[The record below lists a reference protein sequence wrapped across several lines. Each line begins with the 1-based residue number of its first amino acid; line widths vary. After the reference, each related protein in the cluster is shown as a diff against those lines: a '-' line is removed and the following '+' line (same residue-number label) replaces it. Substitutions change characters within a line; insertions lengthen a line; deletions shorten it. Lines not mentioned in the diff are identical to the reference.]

1 MRRREFITLI
11 GGAAAW
17 PFGAIAQQKPAVI
30 GFMGSGAA
38 ETSAHLL
45 NALMQGLRENGLAEG
60 KDFVLVA
67 RWSEGH
73 YERFSAFARELT
85 DKGARI
91 IIVTTI
97 AGARAAQQTTSVI
110 PIVMASMNDPV
121 GNGLVASLARPGG
134 NTTGMASL
142 NQDLTLKLVEF
153 LRAVLPNATNAAV
166 LYNPANASNAAYFEN
181 VRVHAVPHGITVQD
195 FALSTPDKLEPTFVA
210 IAEKRPD
217 VLLVIPD
224 AATLGLGARL
234 AALSLQHRIPI
245 ISTDSDLTSVGG
257 LISYGIS
264 RRENYR
270 RSAYFVKRILDGVNP
285 ADLPIEQ
292 PTRVLLSVNLK
303 TARALGL
310 TLPPSLLSTADE
322 AIE

>member
-1 MRRREFITLI
+1 MRRREFIAIL

-17 PFGAIAQQKPAVI
+17 PFEAIAQRNPAVI
-30 GFMGSGAA
+30 GFMGSGVA
-38 ETSAHLL
+38 ETSTHLL

-67 RWSEGH
+67 RWAEGH

-85 DKGARI
+85 DKGARVI
-91 IIVTTI
+91 VVTTI

-110 PIVMASMNDPV
+110 PIVMASLNDPV

-142 NQDLTLKLVEF
+142 SQDLTPKLVEF

-166 LYNPANASNAAYFEN
+166 LYNPTNASNTAYFEN
-181 VRVHAVPHGITVQD
+181 VRVHAVPRGIMVQG
-195 FALSTPDKLEPTFVA
+195 FALSTPDKLEPTFIA
-210 IAEKRPD
+210 IAENRPD

-224 AATLGLGARL
+224 AATLDLGARL

-257 LISYGIS
+257 LVSYGIS

-285 ADLPIEQ
+285 GDLPIEQ

-303 TARALGL
+303 TAKALGL

>member
-1 MRRREFITLI
+1 MRRREFIAIL

-17 PFGAIAQQKPAVI
+17 PFEAIAQRNPAVI
-30 GFMGSGAA
+30 GFMGSGVA
-38 ETSAHLL
+38 ETSTHLL

-67 RWSEGH
+67 RWAEGH
-73 YERFSAFARELT
+73 YERFSALARELT
-85 DKGARI
+85 DKGARVI
-91 IIVTTI
+91 VVTTI

-142 NQDLTLKLVEF
+142 SQDLTPKLVEF

-166 LYNPANASNAAYFEN
+166 LYNPTNASNTAYFEN
-181 VRVHAVPHGITVQD
+181 VRVHAVPRGITVQG
-195 FALSTPDKLEPTFVA
+195 FALSTPDKLEPTFIA
-210 IAEKRPD
+210 IAENRPD

-224 AATLGLGARL
+224 AATLDLGARL

-292 PTRVLLSVNLK
+292 PTRVLLSVN
-303 TARALGL
+303 
-310 TLPPSLLSTADE
+310 
-322 AIE
+322 

>member
-11 GGAAAW
+11 GAVAAA
-17 PFGAIAQQKPAVI
+17 PFAAMAQKRLAVI

-45 NALMQGLRENGLAEG
+45 NAIVQGLRENGLIVG
-60 KDFVLVA
+60 KDVQLVD
-67 RWSEGH
+67 RWAEGH
-73 YERFSAFARELT
+73 YERFSAFARELSE
-85 DKGARI
+85 KGAHV

-142 NQDLTLKLVEF
+142 NQDLTPKLVEF
-153 LRAVLPNATNAAV
+153 LRAALPDATNAAV
-166 LYNPANASNAAYFEN
+166 LFNPTNPSNAAYFEN
-181 VRVHAVPHGITVQD
+181 VRLHAVPRGITVQG
-195 FALSTPDKLEPTFVA
+195 FALSTPDKLDETFVA

-224 AATLGLGARL
+224 AATLDLGTRL
-234 AALSLQHRIPI
+234 AALSLKHRIPI
-245 ISTDSDLTSVGG
+245 LSTDSDLTSVGG

-270 RSAYFVKRILDGVNP
+270 RSAYFVKRILDGASP
-285 ADLPIEQ
+285 ADLPVEQ
-292 PTRVLLSVNLK
+292 PTRVRLSVNLK
-303 TARALGL
+303 TAKELGV
-310 TLPPSLLSTADE
+310 TLPPSLLSAADE
-322 AIE
+322 VIE

>member
-1 MRRREFITLI
+1 MRRREFIAIL

-17 PFGAIAQQKPAVI
+17 PFEAIAQRNPAVI
-30 GFMGSGAA
+30 GFMGSGVA
-38 ETSAHLL
+38 ETSTHLL

-67 RWSEGH
+67 RWAEGH

-85 DKGARI
+85 DKGARVI
-91 IIVTTI
+91 VVTTI

-142 NQDLTLKLVEF
+142 SQDLTPKLVEF

-166 LYNPANASNAAYFEN
+166 LYNPTNASNTAYFEN

-224 AATLGLGARL
+224 AATLDLGARL

>member
-30 GFMGSGAA
+30 GFMGSGVA
-38 ETSAHLL
+38 ETSTHLL

-67 RWSEGH
+67 RWAEGH

-85 DKGARI
+85 DKGARVI
-91 IIVTTI
+91 VVTTI

-142 NQDLTLKLVEF
+142 SQDLTPKLVEF

-166 LYNPANASNAAYFEN
+166 LYNPANASNTAYFEN
-181 VRVHAVPHGITVQD
+181 VRVHAVPRGIMVQG

-224 AATLGLGARL
+224 AATLDLGARL

-257 LISYGIS
+257 LVSYGIS

-285 ADLPIEQ
+285 GDLPIEQ

-303 TARALGL
+303 TAKALGL

>member
-1 MRRREFITLI
+1 MRRREFIAIL

-17 PFGAIAQQKPAVI
+17 PFEAIAQRNPAVI
-30 GFMGSGAA
+30 GFMGSGVA
-38 ETSAHLL
+38 ETSTHLL
-45 NALMQGLRENGLAEG
+45 NALIQGLRENGLAEG

-67 RWSEGH
+67 RWAEGH

-85 DKGARI
+85 DKGARVI
-91 IIVTTI
+91 VVTTI

-142 NQDLTLKLVEF
+142 SQDLTPKLVEF

-166 LYNPANASNAAYFEN
+166 LYNPTNASNTAYFEN
-181 VRVHAVPHGITVQD
+181 VRVHAVPRGNTFQG
-195 FALSTPDKLEPTFVA
+195 FALSTPDKLEPTFIA
-210 IAEKRPD
+210 IAENRPD

-224 AATLGLGARL
+224 AATLDLGARL

>member
-1 MRRREFITLI
+1 MRRREFIAIL

-17 PFGAIAQQKPAVI
+17 PFEAIAQRNPAVI
-30 GFMGSGAA
+30 GFMGSGVA
-38 ETSAHLL
+38 ETSTHLL

-67 RWSEGH
+67 RWAEGH

-85 DKGARI
+85 DKGARVI
-91 IIVTTI
+91 VVTTI

-142 NQDLTLKLVEF
+142 SQDLTPKLVEF

-166 LYNPANASNAAYFEN
+166 LYNPTNASNTAYFEN
-181 VRVHAVPHGITVQD
+181 VRVHAVPRGITVQG
-195 FALSTPDKLEPTFVA
+195 FALSTPDKLEPTFIA
-210 IAEKRPD
+210 IAENRPD

-224 AATLGLGARL
+224 AATLDLGARL

>member
-1 MRRREFITLI
+1 MRRREFIAIL

-17 PFGAIAQQKPAVI
+17 PFEAIAQRNPAVI
-30 GFMGSGAA
+30 GFMGSGVA
-38 ETSAHLL
+38 ETSTHLL

-67 RWSEGH
+67 RWAEGH

-85 DKGARI
+85 DKGARVI
-91 IIVTTI
+91 VVTTI

-142 NQDLTLKLVEF
+142 SQDLTPKLVEF

-166 LYNPANASNAAYFEN
+166 LYNPTNASNTAYFEN
-181 VRVHAVPHGITVQD
+181 VRVHAVPRGITVQG
-195 FALSTPDKLEPTFVA
+195 FALSTPDKLEPTFIA
-210 IAEKRPD
+210 IAENRPD

-224 AATLGLGARL
+224 AATLDLGARL

-257 LISYGIS
+257 LVSYGIS

>member
-1 MRRREFITLI
+1 
-11 GGAAAW
+11 
-17 PFGAIAQQKPAVI
+17 
-30 GFMGSGAA
+30 
-38 ETSAHLL
+38 
-45 NALMQGLRENGLAEG
+45 LRENGLAEG

-67 RWSEGH
+67 RWAEGH

-85 DKGARI
+85 DKGARVI
-91 IIVTTI
+91 VVTTI

-142 NQDLTLKLVEF
+142 SQDLTPKLVEF

-166 LYNPANASNAAYFEN
+166 LYNPTNASNTAYFEN
-181 VRVHAVPHGITVQD
+181 VRVHAVPRGITVQG
-195 FALSTPDKLEPTFVA
+195 FALSTPDKLEPTFIA
-210 IAEKRPD
+210 IAENRPD

-224 AATLGLGARL
+224 AATLDLGARL

>member
-1 MRRREFITLI
+1 
-11 GGAAAW
+11 
-17 PFGAIAQQKPAVI
+17 
-30 GFMGSGAA
+30 
-38 ETSAHLL
+38 
-45 NALMQGLRENGLAEG
+45 MQGLRENGLAEG

-67 RWSEGH
+67 RWAEGH

-85 DKGARI
+85 DKGARVI
-91 IIVTTI
+91 VVTTI

-142 NQDLTLKLVEF
+142 SQDLTPKLVEF

-166 LYNPANASNAAYFEN
+166 LYNPTNASNTAYFEN
-181 VRVHAVPHGITVQD
+181 VRVHAVPRGITVQG
-195 FALSTPDKLEPTFVA
+195 FALSTPDKLEPTFIA
-210 IAEKRPD
+210 IAENRPD

-224 AATLGLGARL
+224 AATLDLGARL

>member
-1 MRRREFITLI
+1 MRRREFIAIL

-17 PFGAIAQQKPAVI
+17 PFEAIAQRNPAVI
-30 GFMGSGAA
+30 GFMGSGVA
-38 ETSAHLL
+38 ETSTHLL

-67 RWSEGH
+67 RWAEGH
-73 YERFSAFARELT
+73 YERFSALARELT
-85 DKGARI
+85 DKGARVI
-91 IIVTTI
+91 VVTTI

-142 NQDLTLKLVEF
+142 SQDLTPKLVEF

-166 LYNPANASNAAYFEN
+166 LYNPTNASNTAYFEN
-181 VRVHAVPHGITVQD
+181 VRVHAVPRGITVQG
-195 FALSTPDKLEPTFVA
+195 FALSTPDKLEPTFIA
-210 IAEKRPD
+210 IAENRPD

-224 AATLGLGARL
+224 AATLDLGARL

-245 ISTDSDLTSVGG
+245 ISTNSDLTSVGG
-257 LISYGIS
+257 LVSYGIS

-270 RSAYFVKRILDGVNP
+270 RSAYFVKRILDGV
-285 ADLPIEQ
+285 I
-292 PTRVLLSVNLK
+292 LL
-303 TARALGL
+303 TY
-310 TLPPSLLSTADE
+310 PLSSQRE
-322 AIE
+322 FCCR